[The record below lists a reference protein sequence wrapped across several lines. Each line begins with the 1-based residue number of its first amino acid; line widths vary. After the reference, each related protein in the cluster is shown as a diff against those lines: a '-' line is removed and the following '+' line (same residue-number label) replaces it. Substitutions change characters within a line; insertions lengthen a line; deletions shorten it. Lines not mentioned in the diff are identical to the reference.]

1 MSEFKDMVGNFV
13 MAGLIV
19 ISLFSFAVVVQD
31 ENNAADPLRDNE
43 IFNESFKVLLKT
55 LETNTED
62 AESKY
67 DVFNSED
74 PKPGFGSIVL
84 FGIVSVGK
92 TFSGIVFGTFSAIVR
107 LPLIIFGIPATVYN
121 QILVLL
127 IITIIVSVWLLY
139 KLGG

>member
-19 ISLFSFAVVVQD
+19 ISLFSFSVVVQD
-31 ENNAADPLRDNE
+31 ENNAADPLRNNE
-43 IFNESFKVLLKT
+43 IFNESFKVLLET

-107 LPLIIFGIPATVYN
+107 LPLIVFGIPATVYN